1 MLNKLFSFYIVIFI
15 IAAFL
20 TSCSSKKNT
29 ADKQPE
35 KVAVKLQENDKNL
48 KKPNSDFMFS
58 AEEMNYQLKKLNSEL
73 NYLKDQ
79 VIELDI
85 KSSLYADPFD
95 VYNKEI
101 ILNNGSSIFC
111 KILSQD
117 ENQMLVETLIGNLT
131 IDRSSVVRIVENIT
145 VLDDKNEEQEIV
157 EISQD
162 TQEEL
167 ISEADLIKQRQA
179 QSSASVILIEDIKE
193 SKDKSGN
200 TILQGEL
207 KNIGTQRADLVRVDF
222 ILRKNFQGDIETIT
236 TYAHGSSHVFKNTGV
251 ISNSSIEPGAIA
263 SFKMIIP
270 NNLGNFIGYSY
281 QIEWD
286 YYE

>member
-1 MLNKLFSFYIVIFI
+1 MLNKSFSFYIVIFI
-15 IAAFL
+15 IVAFL

-29 ADKQPE
+29 ADTQPE
-35 KVAVKLQENDKNL
+35 KVAVKLQENDQTS
-48 KKPNSDFMFS
+48 KPNTDFMFS

-145 VLDDKNEEQEIV
+145 VLDDKNEEQEII

-167 ISEADLIKQRQA
+167 ISGADLIKQRQA

-236 TYAHGSSHVFKNTGV
+236 TYAHGSSHVFKSTGV

>member
-1 MLNKLFSFYIVIFI
+1 MLNKLFNFYIVIFVI
-15 IAAFL
+15 GAFL
-20 TSCSSKKNT
+20 ISCSSKKNT
-29 ADKQPE
+29 VEIQPDT
-35 KVAVKLQENDKNL
+35 LSMTQQENDQDSKL
-48 KKPNSDFMFS
+48 NSDIEFS
-58 AEEMNYQLKKLNSEL
+58 AEQMNYQLKKLNSEL
-73 NYLKDQ
+73 NYLKEQ
-79 VIELDI
+79 VMDLDI

-117 ENQMLVETLIGNLT
+117 DNQILVETLIGNLT

-145 VLDDKNEEQEIV
+145 VLDEKNEELEIV

-162 TQEEL
+162 TQAEL
-167 ISEADLIKQRQA
+167 ISDADLIKQRQA

-200 TILQGEL
+200 TILQGDL

-236 TYAHGSSHVFKNTGV
+236 TYVHGSSHVFKNTGV